1 MSKISDLI
9 KSVFGQK
16 KTNNVFV
23 PKYHEPNYKP
33 RTIQEVKKQVFN
45 TSEEVNPFE
54 FSTKANKQKPEIE
67 KKTKLHQVR
76 LHLLNK
82 GSIDSWTAIE
92 LYGATRLSA
101 IIFKL
106 RNRGMDIDSIPCSAL
121 DRNSNVC
128 NYTTYKL
135 NQ

>member
-1 MSKISDLI
+1 MSLI
-9 KSVFGQK
+9 KNIIKTIFGKTSK
-16 KTNNVFV
+16 K
-23 PKYHEPNYKP
+23 NYKQKNFKQMKN
-33 RTIQEVKKQVFN
+33 QELSIN
-45 TSEEVNPFE
+45 EEVNPFL
-54 FSTKANKQKPEIE
+54 FSTKKNSKTTNIE
-67 KKTKLHQVR
+67 NPTKLHQVR

-92 LYGATRLSA
+92 KYGATRLSA

-106 RNRGMDIDSIPCSAL
+106 RSRGMDIISVPCSAL
-121 DRNSNVC
+121 DRNSDVC